1 MRTVDLIN
9 KFILPHYDRLYTES
23 REYLIEDVIERC
35 TCVLFKTVAAITF
48 ILKRS
53 TFCCKFTFFLWNH
66 KRNPPKNLHKREILL
81 IFALS
86 LQELRGKDENMKQ
99 ENNRIQLPLE
109 EIKLAF
115 AASCVEGAAR
125 KLGVPYIEIY
135 ERMRKVDLINK
146 FILPH
151 YDTLHT
157 ESREYLIEDVIEC
170 LTNWE
175 KKDRWK

>member
-1 MRTVDLIN
+1 MISIQN
-9 KFILPHYDRLYTES
+9 KSFLT
-23 REYLIEDVIERC
+23 
-35 TCVLFKTVAAITF
+35 KTQ
-48 ILKRS
+48 KKS
-53 TFCCKFTFFLWNH
+53 
-66 KRNPPKNLHKREILL
+66 PKNLHKREILL

-175 KKDRWK
+175 KKDR

>member
-1 MRTVDLIN
+1 
-9 KFILPHYDRLYTES
+9 
-23 REYLIEDVIERC
+23 
-35 TCVLFKTVAAITF
+35 
-48 ILKRS
+48 
-53 TFCCKFTFFLWNH
+53 
-66 KRNPPKNLHKREILL
+66 
-81 IFALS
+81 
-86 LQELRGKDENMKQ
+86 MKQ

-157 ESREYLIEDVIEC
+157 ETVTLEAVNALLHPESREYLIEDVIEC

-175 KKDRWK
+175 KKDR

>member
-1 MRTVDLIN
+1 MVSNFIRYKIN
-9 KFILPHYDRLYTES
+9 LSHENTKEIPQKLAE
-23 REYLIEDVIERC
+23 
-35 TCVLFKTVAAITF
+35 
-48 ILKRS
+48 
-53 TFCCKFTFFLWNH
+53 
-66 KRNPPKNLHKREILL
+66 KRNIAYFCI
-81 IFALS
+81 IFA
-86 LQELRGKDENMKQ
+86 GKDENMKQ

-157 ESREYLIEDVIEC
+157 ESREYLIEDIIEC

-175 KKDRWK
+175 KKTSHQ

>member
-1 MRTVDLIN
+1 MERLAINELLKWKNKLGYKRTALCGKWSRILFDTKLI
-9 KFILPHYDRLYTES
+9 FLT
-23 REYLIEDVIERC
+23 
-35 TCVLFKTVAAITF
+35 KTQKKS
-48 ILKRS
+48 L
-53 TFCCKFTFFLWNH
+53 
-66 KRNPPKNLHKREILL
+66 KNLHKREILL

-175 KKDRWK
+175 KKASHQ

>member
-1 MRTVDLIN
+1 MVSNFIRYKIN
-9 KFILPHYDRLYTES
+9 LSHE
-23 REYLIEDVIERC
+23 
-35 TCVLFKTVAAITF
+35 ITKE
-48 ILKRS
+48 IPQKLAE
-53 TFCCKFTFFLWNH
+53 
-66 KRNPPKNLHKREILL
+66 KRNIAYFCI
-81 IFALS
+81 IFA
-86 LQELRGKDENMKQ
+86 GKDEDMKQ

-157 ESREYLIEDVIEC
+157 ESREYLIEDIIEC

-175 KKDRWK
+175 KKASHQ

>member
-1 MRTVDLIN
+1 MVSN
-9 KFILPHYDRLYTES
+9 FIRYKNNLSHENTKEIPQKLAE
-23 REYLIEDVIERC
+23 
-35 TCVLFKTVAAITF
+35 
-48 ILKRS
+48 
-53 TFCCKFTFFLWNH
+53 
-66 KRNPPKNLHKREILL
+66 KRNIAYFCI
-81 IFALS
+81 IFA
-86 LQELRGKDENMKQ
+86 GKDENMKQ

-157 ESREYLIEDVIEC
+157 ESREYLIEDIIEC

-175 KKDRWK
+175 KKDR

>member
-1 MRTVDLIN
+1 MVSNFIRYKIN
-9 KFILPHYDRLYTES
+9 LSHENTKEKAQKLAE
-23 REYLIEDVIERC
+23 
-35 TCVLFKTVAAITF
+35 
-48 ILKRS
+48 
-53 TFCCKFTFFLWNH
+53 
-66 KRNPPKNLHKREILL
+66 KRNIAYFYI
-81 IFALS
+81 IFA
-86 LQELRGKDENMKQ
+86 GKDENMKQ

-175 KKDRWK
+175 KKASHQ

>member
-1 MRTVDLIN
+1 MHKNIA
-9 KFILPHYDRLYTES
+9 Y
-23 REYLIEDVIERC
+23 
-35 TCVLFKTVAAITF
+35 
-48 ILKRS
+48 
-53 TFCCKFTFFLWNH
+53 FC
-66 KRNPPKNLHKREILL
+66 I
-81 IFALS
+81 IFA
-86 LQELRGKDENMKQ
+86 GKDEDMKQ

-109 EIKLAF
+109 EIKFAF

-175 KKDRWK
+175 KKASHQ